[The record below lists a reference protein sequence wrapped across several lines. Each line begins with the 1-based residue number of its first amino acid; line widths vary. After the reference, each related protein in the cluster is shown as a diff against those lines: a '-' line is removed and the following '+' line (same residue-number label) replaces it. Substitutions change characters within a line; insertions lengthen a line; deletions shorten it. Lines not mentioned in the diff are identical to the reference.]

1 MSHKPTSKD
10 VSKTKQNKISKS
22 IVYGN
27 TATKLQKQKYN
38 LNGKPHTHKWE
49 FYVKPYYKEDLS
61 VFIKKVEIKL
71 DESFK
76 NPTRVFH
83 DPPYEV
89 SETGWGEFD
98 VFVKIYFRC
107 PKAKPVSFYH
117 RINLFPSRHTLKLD
131 SATIALETYD
141 EIVFV
146 EPSSLMKSLLES
158 GKSSEMNTF
167 HFDFIKMEKDLVDGL
182 QKAQDKAA
190 ENILDVRDDIEKKK
204 IEIELLQNA
213 LAEYQRQNSI
223 FKVED

>member
-1 MSHKPTSKD
+1 MSLKTNSND
-10 VSKTKQNKISKS
+10 VSKTKQNKVSKP

-38 LNGKPHTHKWE
+38 LNGKPHTHKWT
-49 FYVKPYYKEDLS
+49 FYVKPYYKENLS

-89 SETGWGEFD
+89 TETGWGEFD
-98 VFVKIYFRC
+98 VFVKIYFKC

-117 RINLFPSRHTLKLD
+117 RVNLFPSKDNLKID
-131 SATIALETYD
+131 SATVALETYD
-141 EIVFV
+141 EMVFP
-146 EPSSLMKSLLES
+146 EPSNFMRSLLES
-158 GKSSEMNTF
+158 TKSLEMNTF

-182 QKAQDKAA
+182 QKAQYKAA
-190 ENILDVRDDIEKKK
+190 EEILDVREDIEKKQK
-204 IEIELLQNA
+204 QIELLQNA
-213 LAEYQRQNSI
+213 LEEYHRQNSI